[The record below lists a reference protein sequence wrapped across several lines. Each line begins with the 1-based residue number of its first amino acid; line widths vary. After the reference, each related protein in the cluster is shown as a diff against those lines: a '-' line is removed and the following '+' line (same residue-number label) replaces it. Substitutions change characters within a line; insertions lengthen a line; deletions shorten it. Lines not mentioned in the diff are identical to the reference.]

1 MCNIV
6 RNIRSSFISV
16 CYGGDTCSSI
26 YKGTAVSKY
35 CEIGGC
41 CIPDTVTDK
50 TDPDELCCVTTLTVI
65 LVASFVGGPVLIMTI
80 VCSGVCIKRYCE
92 RKKNDDRVHEAENA
106 RQERR
111 RERRRQREQQDREEE
126 AIRIRRYYDPKPEDG
141 PLAPPAYSDGP
152 PGSVPGRRALPMSP
166 PPAYEAIIQENTL
179 PNRRGQN
186 AAPSQAN
193 GDVPHSGGEHIDVTI
208 HAPAIAGRRTNKRVT
223 MKETVENITIAR
235 QVLKRME
242 PVPKNQVSPSNS
254 FRAAPSPVRAN
265 NTVPNGHVTF
275 QPNTTPAR
283 PMSRPRQVV
292 SDAPAEEPADLEYI

>member
-1 MCNIV
+1 MGLVIYMHLKKQKINE
-6 RNIRSSFISV
+6 RN
-16 CYGGDTCSSI
+16 
-26 YKGTAVSKY
+26 
-35 CEIGGC
+35 
-41 CIPDTVTDK
+41 
-50 TDPDELCCVTTLTVI
+50 
-65 LVASFVGGPVLIMTI
+65 VLILLFVAANAHIRYLFYCLIPLYIKNTI
-80 VCSGVCIKRYCE
+80 IGFLVT
-92 RKKNDDRVHEAENA
+92 
-106 RQERR
+106 
-111 RERRRQREQQDREEE
+111 
-126 AIRIRRYYDPKPEDG
+126 DPKPEDG

-186 AAPSQAN
+186 AAPSHAN

-265 NTVPNGHVTF
+265 STVPNGHVTF